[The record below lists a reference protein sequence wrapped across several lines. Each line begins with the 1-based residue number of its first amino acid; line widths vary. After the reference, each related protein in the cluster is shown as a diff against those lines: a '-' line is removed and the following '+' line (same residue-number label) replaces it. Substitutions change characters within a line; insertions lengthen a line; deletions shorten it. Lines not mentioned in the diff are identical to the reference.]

1 MRIQRLPNPISSFW
15 RGLKAGS
22 SKIEKATN
30 RIIFG
35 SLGHFNTSTPEP
47 PHIPTLVKSD
57 DKLLNNVT
65 TAVESKEEDSSPETR
80 QLVITSGSH
89 SSQTTNGHGSNYYSS
104 NTHSQILNGEVVES
118 SYESSL
124 DDVYNAQYNNKKT
137 SKLGLLL
144 FDRIWR
150 QRLTFV
156 LIKLIGRHVQR
167 NDPRPHLNQSRFQ
180 QKVHGQIAQF
190 PVRTQNAPRQHMECQ
205 GNSTFI
211 QTLISLFHISFN
223 RLTGE

>member
-30 RIIFG
+30 RIIG
-35 SLGHFNTSTPEP
+35 SVGHFSTSTPKP
-47 PHIPTLVKSD
+47 PHVPAETLVKSD
-57 DKLLNNVT
+57 EKLNNVT
-65 TAVESKEEDSSPETR
+65 TAVESKEEDSPESR

-104 NTHSQILNGEVVES
+104 NSHSQILNGEVVES

-137 SKLGLLL
+137 SQLGLLL
-144 FDRIWR
+144 FDRI
-150 QRLTFV
+150 QGKRLTFV
-156 LIKLIGRHVQR
+156 SINLNRQTRTKERSSSPSQPIPISTKSSRS
-167 NDPRPHLNQSRFQ
+167 NRPVSR
-180 QKVHGQIAQF
+180 
-190 PVRTQNAPRQHMECQ
+190 TNAKRPSSASGMSRY
-205 GNSTFI
+205 STYPY
-211 QTLISLFHISFN
+211 SL
-223 RLTGE
+223 RL

>member
-22 SKIEKATN
+22 SKIEIATN
-30 RIIFG
+30 RIIG
-35 SLGHFNTSTPEP
+35 SLGHFSTSTTEP
-47 PHIPTLVKSD
+47 TPHVPTLVKSD

-65 TAVESKEEDSSPETR
+65 TAVESKEEDSPETR

-137 SKLGLLL
+137 SKLLL
-144 FDRIWR
+144 FYRIWR
-150 QRLTFV
+150 QRLTFIS
-156 LIKLIGRHVQR
+156 IKLTDRHVQR

-190 PVRTQNAPRQHMECQ
+190 PVRTQNAPRQHLECQ
-205 GNSTFI
+205 GI
-211 QTLISLFHISFN
+211 RLSFK
-223 RLTGE
+223 L